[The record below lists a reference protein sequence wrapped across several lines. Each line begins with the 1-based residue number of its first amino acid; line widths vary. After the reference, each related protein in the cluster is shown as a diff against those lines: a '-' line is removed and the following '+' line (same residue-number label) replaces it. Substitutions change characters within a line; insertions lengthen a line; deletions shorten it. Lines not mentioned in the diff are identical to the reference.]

1 MSEHWD
7 ITVMLGGP
15 SEEREVSLQSGK
27 AVVEALDSLGHRVT
41 PLDPIPGEWSLPE
54 KVDLVFLALHG
65 TYGEDGAIQ
74 AELEKLGVPYTGCGP
89 AASALA
95 FDKVKSKQ
103 VFEEQGIP
111 TARFT
116 ICDSAHSEKPESFG
130 LPVVLKPAKQG
141 SSVGVEILSSYEDW
155 DSMVK
160 QVLSFGGQA
169 LIEEFVEGREITVG
183 IVDGEV
189 LPIVEVR
196 PKNGYYDYHNKYTS
210 GATEYLCP
218 ASFSPDV
225 THSIETAAVEALK
238 AIGGGMY
245 ARVDFIVRETELFV
259 LEVNTLPGMTA
270 TSLLPKSAEARGE
283 SFPELC
289 HRLAKLALNPEGS
302 KAPNV
307 S

>member
-1 MSEHWD
+1 MSGHWD

-15 SEEREVSLQSGK
+15 SEEREVSLQSGA
-27 AVVEALDSLGHRVT
+27 AVIEALESLGHRVT
-41 PLDPIPGEWSLPE
+41 PLDPIPGEWSLSE
-54 KVDLVFLALHG
+54 KVDVVFLALHG
-65 TYGEDGAIQ
+65 TYGEDGSVQ
-74 AELEKLGVPYTGCGP
+74 TELEKLGVPYTGCGP

-111 TARFT
+111 TARFA
-116 ICDSAHSEKPESFG
+116 ICDSTHCAMPESFE
-130 LPVVLKPAKQG
+130 LPVVLKPARQG
-141 SSVGVEILSSYEDW
+141 SSVGVEILTSFEDW
-155 DSMVK
+155 DSKVK
-160 QVLSFGGQA
+160 KVLSYGGQA
-169 LIEEFVEGREITVG
+169 LIEEFVKGREITVG

-196 PKNGYYDYHNKYTS
+196 PKEGYYDYHNKYTS
-210 GATEYLCP
+210 GATAYLCP
-218 ASFSPDV
+218 ASFSPEV
-225 THSIETAAVEALK
+225 TRSIEAAALNSLR

-245 ARVDFIVRETELFV
+245 ARVDFIVREDELFV

-289 HRLAKLALNPEGS
+289 HRLAELALNPRSAES
-302 KAPNV
+302 PNV